1 MRSGLLESPSFGRAH
16 PVCVGE
22 SASTPRHSATRTR
35 RFRGRSSVPMSSDPA
50 SAQAPRGQP
59 DQASAELAVPH
70 RFPSRGKRTD
80 PAGGHP
86 NAQVIGPSAP
96 PTASPRP
103 VPRPCGPA
111 SPRSSDARRG
121 SIRSFPSASPNRTTF
136 RPTRSSSSSAS
147 ASTGST
153 RNLSSSTRS
162 ARGPR
167 TTACRVATGWPST
180 SSGDRT
186 AHESEWL
193 RALIEEI
200 RDGSLVWQ
208 SVDAAD
214 RRLPDPPR
222 DLGRDWGAALTDETL
237 AELRRSSA
245 ESSGP
250 GRS

>member
-1 MRSGLLESPSFGRAH
+1 MRARLAEIIRRPAREYPIFPLGLAESHNLPADE
-16 PVCVGE
+16 VVVLLGE
-22 SASTPRHSATRTR
+22 RIDRLDEELVEFDAIRTWAADN
-35 RFRGRSSVPMSSDPA
+35 G
-50 SAQAPRGQP
+50 
-59 DQASAELAVPH
+59 
-70 RFPSRGKRTD
+70 
-80 PAGGHP
+80 
-86 NAQVIGPSAP
+86 
-96 PTASPRP
+96 
-103 VPRPCGPA
+103 VPR
-111 SPRSSDARRG
+111 RYW
-121 SIRSFPSASPNRTTF
+121 
-136 RPTRSSSSSAS
+136 
-147 ASTGST
+147 
-153 RNLSSSTRS
+153 
-162 ARGPR
+162 
-167 TTACRVATGWPST
+167 VAVDFLR
-180 SSGDRT
+180 DRT

>member
-1 MRSGLLESPSFGRAH
+1 MPIRCASANRPPPPGSLPPGRADSGVARACRCRATQFLLRRREDNLIKLRPSSLYHTVSRLAESGLIRQEGTERAGNR
-16 PVCVGE
+16 PE
-22 SASTPRHSATRTR
+22 RTTY
-35 RFRGRSSVPMSSDPA
+35 SITEA
-50 SAQAPRGQP
+50 AI
-59 DQASAELAVPH
+59 
-70 RFPSRGKRTD
+70 RTWAAD
-80 PAGGHP
+80 NG
-86 NAQVIGPSAP
+86 
-96 PTASPRP
+96 
-103 VPRPCGPA
+103 VPR
-111 SPRSSDARRG
+111 RYW
-121 SIRSFPSASPNRTTF
+121 
-136 RPTRSSSSSAS
+136 
-147 ASTGST
+147 
-153 RNLSSSTRS
+153 
-162 ARGPR
+162 
-167 TTACRVATGWPST
+167 VAVDFLR
-180 SSGDRT
+180 DRT